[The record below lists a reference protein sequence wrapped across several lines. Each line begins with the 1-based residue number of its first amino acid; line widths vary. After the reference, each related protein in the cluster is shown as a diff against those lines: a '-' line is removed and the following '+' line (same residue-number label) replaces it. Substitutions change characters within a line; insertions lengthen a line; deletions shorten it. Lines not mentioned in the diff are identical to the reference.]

1 MTRILTQNRNAA
13 TNFLQD
19 LKNDFWADIKKND
32 TANKV
37 VFIKENTFSSKAGK
51 LFLFVLEKINLSFRL
66 SIFFNRNRKNT
77 TFALILGP
85 DFGKFLSHRLKGN
98 EISVYIMDAWPNYH
112 SRIETAI
119 KVLGIKKIFFSSQ
132 QVADIF
138 RAKGILEQ
146 SIWLPEAVR
155 FEKYFSKSLE
165 EKNIDVLN
173 FGRKWDLHHD
183 KIVHRLEENNIS
195 YIYEKIKGVLVIP
208 DNIAFLDF
216 LSRAKITICVPSSI
230 SHPARSGEINTM
242 TQRYLQC
249 MAAKSIVLGVAPPE
263 LIELFGYNP
272 VVEIDINNPFTQ
284 IESILQNL
292 HLYEPLIEKNYEEVK
307 KNHTWENRWLQ
318 IQANLENKV

>member
-1 MTRILTQNRNAA
+1 MIRILTQKGDAA
-13 TNFLQD
+13 TDFLQD
-19 LKNDFWADIKKND
+19 LKNDFWTDIKKND
-32 TANKV
+32 LANKV
-37 VFIKENTFSSKAGK
+37 VFIEENTTFSKVGK
-51 LFLFVLEKINLSFRL
+51 FFLLALEKVNLSFNLPIFL
-66 SIFFNRNRKNT
+66 SRNRKNT

-85 DFGKFLSHRLKGN
+85 DFGKFILHRLRGN
-98 EISVYIMDAWPNYH
+98 EISVYVMDAWPNYH
-112 SRIETAI
+112 RRIEIAI
-119 KVLGIKKIFFSSQ
+119 KVLGIKKIFFPSK

-155 FEKYFSKSLE
+155 FEKYFSKSIE

-173 FGRKWDLHHD
+173 FGRKWDLHHN
-183 KIVHRLEENNIS
+183 KIVHKLEENNIS

-230 SHPARSGEINTM
+230 SHPCRSGEINTM

-249 MAAKSIVLGVAPPE
+249 MASKSIVLGVAPPE

-272 VVEIDINNPFTQ
+272 VVEIDIDNPFAQ

-292 HLYEPLIEKNYEEVK
+292 HLYGSLIEKNYEEVK

-318 IQANLENKV
+318 IQKNLENKV